1 VESVSLS
8 RDVTSLRRRIKSFFT
23 HCSINLRR
31 QKPIILNNS
40 IRIEIS
46 YMTINKSDYPIRVHV
61 VSDTLMKHE
70 LLIGADFLGT
80 VQITMNAR
88 EVIIN
93 ALKLIPEDK
102 KIREMCQLSSNSEI
116 NNCREYNGIIY
127 SLRDVEY

>member
-1 VESVSLS
+1 
-8 RDVTSLRRRIKSFFT
+8 
-23 HCSINLRR
+23 
-31 QKPIILNNS
+31 
-40 IRIEIS
+40 
-46 YMTINKSDYPIRVHV
+46 
-61 VSDTLMKHE
+61 MKHE